1 MHIVRYDI
9 AGPVLI
15 IPKEFADDRGAFS
28 EAYSARAFM
37 DAIGEVDFVQD
48 NQSLSRRRGTVRGL
62 HLQTPPAAQSKL
74 VRVVQGSIL
83 DVAIDLRTDS
93 ATYKQHVTAE
103 LSAANRAQL
112 FVPAGFAHGF
122 CTLEDDTI
130 VLYKVDAYYS
140 PAHDRSVL
148 WTDPDLGIAW
158 PIAPHE
164 GVLSDKDAK
173 APLLKD
179 IEPPF
184 AGWGA

>member
-1 MHIVRYDI
+1 MQIVRYDI

-15 IPKEFADDRGAFS
+15 VPKEFGDDRGAFS
-28 EAYSARAFM
+28 EAYSERAFT
-37 DAIGEVDFVQD
+37 DAIGAVKFVQD

-62 HLQTPPAAQSKL
+62 HLQTPPAAQAKL
-74 VRVVQGSIL
+74 VRVVQGAIL

-93 ATYKQHVTAE
+93 PTYKQHVAVE

-122 CTLEDDTI
+122 CTLSDDCI

-140 PAHDRSVL
+140 PQNDRSISWL
-148 WTDPDLGIAW
+148 DPELGVAW
-158 PIAPHE
+158 PIKAGE

>member
-1 MHIVRYDI
+1 MHIVRFDI

-15 IPKEFADDRGAFS
+15 TPKEFSDDRGAFS
-28 EAYSARAFM
+28 EAYAARAFE
-37 DAIGEVDFVQD
+37 DAIGRIDFVQD

-62 HLQTPPAAQSKL
+62 HLQTPPAAQAKL
-74 VRVVQGSIL
+74 VRVVKGSIL

-93 ATYKQHVTAE
+93 PTYLKHVTAE

-140 PAHDRSVL
+140 PAHDRSISWL
-148 WTDPDLGIAW
+148 DPDIGVKW
-158 PIAPHE
+158 PIKPDE

-173 APLLKD
+173 APRLKD

-184 AGWGA
+184 AGWGV